1 METIL
6 ITGGAGFIGSHLIR
20 HLINQERHIV
30 CLDNFND
37 YYDPQIK
44 RRNVES
50 VAGRKN
56 YSLMEGD
63 IRDTKFLDNLFSEF
77 KFSRIVH
84 LAAMAGV
91 RNSILKPALY
101 ADVNLTGTVNLL
113 EKAKKAGIKTFVFG
127 STSSVYGSNTKIP
140 FSESDPIE
148 GVVSPYAATKLACE
162 EMCQVYHRLHGMGI
176 CCLRFFTVYGPA
188 GRPDMAIYKFTD
200 AIYNDRE
207 IEMYGDGTSQRDYTY
222 VDDIV
227 QGITSAMDRVWKF
240 EIINLG
246 ESQTTELRQMISLIE
261 KNLGRKAK
269 IKQMPMQQ
277 GDVMATY
284 ADISKAK
291 RLLEYRPSFP
301 LEKGIERT
309 VNWYLETVSKK

>member
-6 ITGGAGFIGSHLIR
+6 VTGGAGFIGSHLIKNLLERNR
-20 HLINQERHIV
+20 HVV

-44 RRNVES
+44 RRNVAS

-56 YSLMEGD
+56 YFLAEGD
-63 IRDTKFLDNLFSEF
+63 IRDTKFLDDLFTKF
-77 KFSRIVH
+77 KFSKIVH

-113 EKAKKAGIKTFVFG
+113 ERAKNAKIGTFIFG

-140 FSESDPIE
+140 FSETDPIE

-162 EMCQVYHRLHGMGI
+162 QMCQVYHRLYGMGI
-176 CCLRFFTVYGPA
+176 CCLRFFTVYGPS

-200 AIYNDRE
+200 AIYHDRE
-207 IEMYGDGTSQRDYTY
+207 IEMYGEGTSRRDYTY

-227 QGITSAMDRVWKF
+227 QGITSAMDRKWEF

-261 KNLGRKAK
+261 KNLGKKAK
-269 IKQMPMQQ
+269 IRRMPMQM

-291 RLLEYRPSFP
+291 RLLDYRPSYP

-309 VNWYLETVSKK
+309 VNWYIETISKK

>member
-1 METIL
+1 METVL
-6 ITGGAGFIGSHLIR
+6 VTGGAGFIGSHLIR
-20 HLINQERHIV
+20 RLLEDNRFVV

-44 RRNVES
+44 RRNVKS
-50 VAGRKN
+50 VSGNKN
-56 YSLMEGD
+56 YSLAEGD
-63 IRDTKFLDNLFSEF
+63 IRDVKFLDTIFDKFEF
-77 KFSRIVH
+77 TKVVH

-113 EKAKKAGIKTFVFG
+113 EKTRQAGIKTFVFG
-127 STSSVYGSNTKIP
+127 STSSVYGSNKKIP

-148 GVVSPYAATKLACE
+148 GVISPYAATKFACE
-162 EMCQVYHRLHGMGI
+162 EMCKAYHNLFGMGI

-200 AIYNDRE
+200 AIYNGRE
-207 IEMYGDGTSQRDYTY
+207 IEMYGDGTSRRDYTY

-227 QGITSAMDRVWKF
+227 QGIRSAMDRNWKL

-246 ESQTTELRQMISLIE
+246 ESQTTELRQMIAMIE
-261 KNLGRKAK
+261 QALGKEAK
-269 IKQMPMQQ
+269 IKRLPMQQ

-291 RLLEYRPSFP
+291 RLLDYKPSFP
-301 LEKGIERT
+301 LQKGIERT
-309 VNWYLETVSKK
+309 IKWYLEQISLR